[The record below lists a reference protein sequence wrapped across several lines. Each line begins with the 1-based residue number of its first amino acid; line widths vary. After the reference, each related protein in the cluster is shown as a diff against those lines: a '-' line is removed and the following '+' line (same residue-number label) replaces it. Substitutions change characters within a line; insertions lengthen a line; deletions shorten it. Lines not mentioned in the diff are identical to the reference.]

1 MVKTEPRKATY
12 KEAAAQQQHPDFTG
26 APFPPSFELDIGKSP
41 GNPVVELVPPN
52 GTNNRTEGTN
62 KNELRV

>member
-26 APFPPSFELDIGKSP
+26 APFPPSFELYQFLKDLLQIMLLEWSA
-41 GNPVVELVPPN
+41 NPQ
-52 GTNNRTEGTN
+52 
-62 KNELRV
+62 